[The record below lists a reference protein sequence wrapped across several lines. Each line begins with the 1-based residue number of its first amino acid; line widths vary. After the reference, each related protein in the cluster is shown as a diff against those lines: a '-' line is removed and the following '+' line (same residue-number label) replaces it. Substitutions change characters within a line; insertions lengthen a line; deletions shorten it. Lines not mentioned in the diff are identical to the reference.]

1 MLGAMDTAK
10 KLTRTTITLHWV
22 IALTILGLC
31 AVGIYMVR
39 TESWGLFH
47 WHKSI
52 GLILFTLILARLA
65 WRLKQGLPPPVRA
78 SSRWEQLASHAA
90 HWLLLAATV
99 ALPLSGMMYS
109 GLGGHGFGIFGLELM
124 ESRYVAGKAV
134 PVNAGLS
141 ELGQTLHSGIG
152 YALLGLVAL
161 HIAAAL
167 KHHLIDKDGTLTR
180 MLGKRL

>member
-1 MLGAMDTAK
+1 MDTAK
-10 KLTRTTITLHWV
+10 KLTRTTIILHWL

-52 GLILFTLILARLA
+52 GLLLFTLILARLA
-65 WRLKQGLPPPVRA
+65 WRLKQGLPPPVRE
-78 SSRWEQLASHAA
+78 SSRWEQLASHGA

-99 ALPLSGMMYS
+99 ALPLTGMMYS
-109 GLGGHGFGIFGLELM
+109 GLGGHGFGIFGLEF
-124 ESRYVAGKAV
+124 VASHYAGGQAV
-134 PVNAGLS
+134 PLNAGLS
-141 ELGQTLHSGIG
+141 GLGQALHSWIG
-152 YALLGLVAL
+152 YGLLALVAL

-167 KHHLIDKDGTLTR
+167 KHHFIDRDGTLRR